1 LARSSSG
8 KAATA
13 SATRKKTAA
22 KTARKKTPSRK
33 TAAANVDSPRET
45 EAVEAAVSSLQGLAA
60 RLERSL
66 EEVPTPADFEPLAE
80 NLYELA
86 RYAPRL
92 LEALEALPRVEGSA
106 RALQETAET
115 LQYVQSSFDES
126 LLRLP
131 RAEDYEPLAQ
141 PLREF
146 ARVSPALAESLASVL
161 RTTTPLSEAVQ
172 SLRQLARE
180 LRPAAP
186 VSDREP
192 ARSAVDPDVVEDLR
206 ASISEVM
213 EARAALNA
221 ALASLPDDP
230 EYKRVAEQLREIAS
244 VSPSLL
250 DWLSQV
256 DPISRPLGD
265 SVSSL
270 RMAADRLEK
279 TGQRLSR
286 VVERLRQATG

>member
-1 LARSSSG
+1 
-8 KAATA
+8 
-13 SATRKKTAA
+13 
-22 KTARKKTPSRK
+22 
-33 TAAANVDSPRET
+33 VET
-45 EAVEAAVSSLQGLAA
+45 AVSSLVGLAA

-92 LEALEALPRVEGSA
+92 LEALEALPRVEESA

-131 RAEDYEPLAQ
+131 RAEDYEPLAA

-161 RTTTPLSEAVQ
+161 RTTTPLAEAVR

-180 LRPAAP
+180 LRPAAAAP
-186 VSDREP
+186 DRE
-192 ARSAVDPDVVEDLR
+192 AAADAVEPDVVADLR
-206 ASISEVM
+206 ASIGEVM
-213 EARAALNA
+213 EARAALNS

-256 DPISRPLGD
+256 DPIARPLGD

-270 RMAADRLEK
+270 RAAADRLEM

-286 VVERLRQATG
+286 VADRIQGRNG